1 MGFGWLLICSFYK
14 WMNLVTESLHLWGQ
28 FLFTNRSFFFPG
40 CTEKQTF
47 IKRHCISI
55 MWSPCGYLFQVVV
68 THSLTRDVFFFFLFL
83 LCWMM
88 HAPAAINYGI
98 SSHIQWIFS
107 LFFAICVPESE
118 LPSSVYITPKTFD
131 STLYG
136 MQILMVHLEII
147 ILKHECN

>member
-55 MWSPCGYLFQVVV
+55 TWSPCGYLFQVVV
-68 THSLTRDVFFFFLFL
+68 THSLTRDVFFFSCSFYVEWCTHLLPLIMVYLHIFNEYFHYFL
-83 LCWMM
+83 
-88 HAPAAINYGI
+88 
-98 SSHIQWIFS
+98 Q
-107 LFFAICVPESE
+107 
-118 LPSSVYITPKTFD
+118 SVYQKVNCLV
-131 STLYG
+131 LYTW
-136 MQILMVHLEII
+136 L
-147 ILKHECN
+147 LKH